1 MKMKSPLSSLIPIYS
16 IILIAIFVIT
26 VTGNRAFTVF
36 SESNITDARRC
47 VIIDPGHGGVDGGA
61 ISCTGTPESHINLDI
76 ALRLNDLLQL
86 LGIKTIMIRTTD
98 CSIHTDSSSIASK
111 KVSDL
116 KNRVSIINNTENPLL
131 ISIHQNYFPD
141 SRYSGA
147 QVFFGKGEGSATLA
161 KNLQT
166 AFVNALNPGSNRKAK
181 KASGI
186 YLMENIKCTGVLI
199 ECGFISNLREEQ
211 LLLDK
216 DYQKKLCCVIAS
228 ECSMYLYGTDA

>member
-1 MKMKSPLSSLIPIYS
+1 MKMKSSLSSLIPVYC
-16 IILIAIFVIT
+16 IILIATII
-26 VTGNRAFTVF
+26 VTIVGNQAFTVF
-36 SESNITDARRC
+36 SEDKITDTRRC

-61 ISCTGTPESHINLDI
+61 TSCTGVLESNINLDI
-76 ALRLNDLLQL
+76 ALKLNDLLQL
-86 LGIKTIMIRTTD
+86 LGMKTIMIRSTD
-98 CSIHTDSSSIASK
+98 CSIFTDGSSIAAK

-116 KNRVSIINNTENPLL
+116 KNRVAIINNAQNPLL

-141 SRYSGA
+141 SKYSGA
-147 QVFFGKGEGSATLA
+147 QVFYGKGEGSATLA

-166 AFVNALNPGSNRKAK
+166 LFVNTLNPGSNRKAK

-186 YLMENIKCTGVLI
+186 YLMENITCTGVLI
-199 ECGFISNLREEQ
+199 ECGFISNFREEQ

-228 ECSMYLYGTDA
+228 GCSTHLYGGDA